1 MDLKTGQ
8 GQGAGAAAWVGA
20 GRSVLRLLG
29 PARGRNAIYAFA
41 LFAAAV
47 LALWRGIALHG
58 ERVDLIDDAQSTTA
72 VVTRNAVDGIDRAL
86 DVAELQLREVQG
98 FIAREGGLDR
108 LAPARLQQFLA
119 KRAGVTAFDENILVA
134 NAAGDVIAM
143 SNKGPSAPTN
153 VADRGWF
160 RAHGAV
166 GSPAMVSAVRRDPA
180 TKRIAYRYTQA
191 IPAPDGSFAGLVA
204 VALPASFIAPPA
216 QRALAQPLVS
226 LWLNGSHFLFS
237 NFMTFDAHGDPVPP
251 VTPYRVMPKAQS
263 GFLDGNPGAITAF
276 SKGAPGRHLF
286 ATATVQRAEVLQ
298 RWHNEV
304 ATSLI
309 LFLVVVTV
317 GGILARTAA
326 SLAEADRRA
335 RAALEESTRA
345 LTAALG
351 ERDILLKEIHHRV
364 KNNLQLTSSLM
375 QIQAQ
380 AFDNRH
386 VRDAFKETQQRLY
399 AIGIIHDV
407 LYFGA
412 AQPAVDMNR
421 YLARLSA
428 EIARD
433 HDAAGRGIALRLD
446 IAPVEL
452 VAEEAT
458 VIGLLTSEIL
468 LSAYKHA
475 FPDEGGQIA
484 LDLSE
489 KDGLVALQ
497 IAATGHGFSDGVAFE
512 GSLGGRLVRA
522 LSGRLHGQYSFDGS
536 ERQNFHLTFRKFAG
550 KGSAAPA

>member
-1 MDLKTGQ
+1 MDLKSGQ
-8 GQGAGAAAWVGA
+8 EQGAGAAALVGA
-20 GRSVLRLLG
+20 GRSLLRLLG

-47 LALWRGIALHG
+47 LALWRGIALRN
-58 ERVDLIDDAQSTTA
+58 ERVDLISNAQSTTA
-72 VVTRNAVDGIDRAL
+72 IVTRNAVDDIDRAL

-98 FIAREGGLDR
+98 FITRGGGLAR
-108 LAPARLQQFLA
+108 IPPAQLRQFLA
-119 KRAGVTAFDENILVA
+119 KRAEVTAFDENILVA
-134 NAAGDVIAM
+134 DALGNIVATSNGQLAAPA
-143 SNKGPSAPTN
+143 N
-153 VADRGWF
+153 VADRSWF
-160 RAHGAV
+160 RAHAAAGAAAV
-166 GSPAMVSAVRRDPA
+166 VSAVRRDPA
-180 TKRIAYRYTQA
+180 MRRIAYHYTPA
-191 IPAPDGSFAGLVA
+191 IPGPDGSFAGLVT
-204 VALPASFIAPPA
+204 VALPASFIAPHA

-237 NFMTFDAHGDPVPP
+237 NFMTFNAHGDPIPP
-251 VTPYRVMPKAQS
+251 VTPYQVMPKEQS
-263 GFLDGNPGAITAF
+263 GLLGDNPGAITAF

-380 AFDNRH
+380 ALDNHH

-407 LYFGA
+407 LYYGA
-412 AQPAVDMNR
+412 TQPAVDMNR

-433 HDAAGRGIALRLD
+433 HDAVARGIALHLD
-446 IAPVEL
+446 VAPVEL

-468 LSAYKHA
+468 LRAYKHA
-475 FPDEGGQIA
+475 FPDQGGQIS
-484 LDLSE
+484 LGLSE

-536 ERQNFHLTFRKFAG
+536 ERQYFHLTFRKFAG
-550 KGSAAPA
+550 KGSAVPA